1 MVEQV
6 VTRMTAAEFLE
17 LPESNQITE
26 LIDGEVSVSPAPLID
41 HQNVVLE
48 TAVILRGLIPDG
60 RVYIAPSD
68 VYFDDINVVQPD
80 IFWISDKNERCIA
93 VGRKHFRGAPDLIV
107 EVLSSGTTR
116 IDRKTKFN
124 LYEKYGVREYW
135 MVEPIEQYVE
145 VWVRDGEKFVRL
157 GLFEP
162 HETFTS
168 PLLGEI
174 IVKQMF

>member
-1 MVEQV
+1 

-107 EVLSSGTTR
+107 EVLSSGT
-116 IDRKTKFN
+116 
-124 LYEKYGVREYW
+124 
-135 MVEPIEQYVE
+135 
-145 VWVRDGEKFVRL
+145 
-157 GLFEP
+157 
-162 HETFTS
+162 
-168 PLLGEI
+168 
-174 IVKQMF
+174 